1 MWLAKFKIKHK
12 NCLLTPKCV
21 KRKVTDLVYVLKA
34 WNDGQHYCYTELHIL
49 QGSEENKKKFL
60 RDLKKEK
67 TIIKVEA
74 KGNYI
79 FTLNKE
85 PLEKQY
91 YSPVFDPHLLQ
102 PKPIMVSPDG
112 YEYWEMACWDRKP
125 LMDILKVPVFETE
138 LKSIQNMKLAE
149 IYLPQIYP
157 KLSPKQKQALELAVK
172 EGYYDYP
179 RRIYLEK
186 LAHIAKVKR
195 QSYQENLRRAEK
207 KLVPFLTEKM
217 V

>member
-21 KRKVTDLVYVLKA
+21 KRKITDLVYVLKA
-34 WNDGQHYCYTELHIL
+34 WNGGKHYYYTELHIL
-49 QGSEENKKKFL
+49 QGEEKSKKLFI

-67 TIIKVEA
+67 NIIKLEQ

-85 PLEKQY
+85 PLEKRY
-91 YSPVFDPHLLQ
+91 YSPVFDPRLLQ
-102 PKPIMVSPDG
+102 PKPIVVSPDG

-125 LMDILKVPVFETE
+125 LMEILKVPVFLAK
-138 LKSIQNMKLAE
+138 LKSIQNIKLAE

-157 KLSPKQKQALELAVK
+157 QLSPKQKQALELAVK

-186 LAHIAKVKR
+186 LAKIGKVKR
-195 QSYQENLRRAEK
+195 QTFQENLRRAEK
-207 KLVPFLTEKM
+207 KLIPFLTGRM
-217 V
+217 T